1 MDYEWDEV
9 KRQSNLHKH
18 GLDFMDANLVFE
30 ASIKVTIDAAHADD
44 ERYADLAEV
53 NGRVLMLVYS
63 LHRQT
68 VRCISLRVA
77 SRRERKLY
85 DEAKHR

>member
-1 MDYEWDEV
+1 LDED
-9 KRQSNLHKH
+9 KRQSNLRKH
-18 GLDFMDANLVFE
+18 GLDFVDVDLVFE
-30 ASIKVTIDAAHADD
+30 ASIKVAVDAARPGDD
-44 ERYADLAEV
+44 RYADLAEV

-63 LHRQT
+63 LRQQT

-85 DEAKHR
+85 DEAKNR

>member
-1 MDYEWDEV
+1 MDYEWDEP
-9 KRQSNLHKH
+9 KRQSNLRKH
-18 GLDFMDANLVFE
+18 GLDFIDADLVFE
-30 ASIKVTIDAAHADD
+30 APIKVTVDTSHADD
-44 ERYADLAEV
+44 GRYADLAEV

-63 LHRQT
+63 LRRQT

-85 DEAKHR
+85 DEAKDR